1 MRDLCGQPP
10 PWMAAA
16 VGDNRAQ
23 QSCSLQANSVS
34 IRKGF
39 LKVDQSKADLQ
50 AGEEEKE
57 DLQGGCSS
65 GVRSVCGV
73 DQNRSVCGMS
83 TVRLWPPSYTCNFP
97 NSMGINLEPFWLTLK
112 DLLMLLQEPGKG
124 RAAQVTFPPQVR
136 VKIRDRVWLELCLD
150 LESSQL
156 GL

>member
-1 MRDLCGQPP
+1 
-10 PWMAAA
+10 MAAA

-83 TVRLWPPSYTCNFP
+83 TVRLWPRSYTCNFP
-97 NSMGINLEPFWLTLK
+97 KSMGINLEPFWLTLK